1 MGTTQ
6 ENEEEILM
14 HKINKSMTALFKIA
28 KGQERKRDDPQ
39 AIKEATLMCNNAGYE
54 ITPEEV
60 KNCLEVLNRVID
72 LLNEDVSPWEQ
83 DADWWKQ

>member
-1 MGTTQ
+1 
-6 ENEEEILM
+6 
-14 HKINKSMTALFKIA
+14 
-28 KGQERKRDDPQ
+28 
-39 AIKEATLMCNNAGYE
+39 MCNNAGYE